1 MNKALLKSKMA
12 LNGDT
17 GNVLA
22 ESLGITQ
29 GTFSRKINSDVYE
42 TGFTLREAAMIRQ
55 RYNLTPEELVHI
67 FFED

>member
-17 GNVLA
+17 GNILA

-29 GTFSRKINSDVYE
+29 GTFSRKLNSDIYD
-42 TGFTLREAAMIRQ
+42 TGFNLQEVNLIRQ
-55 RYNLTPEELVHI
+55 RYDLTPEELVHI